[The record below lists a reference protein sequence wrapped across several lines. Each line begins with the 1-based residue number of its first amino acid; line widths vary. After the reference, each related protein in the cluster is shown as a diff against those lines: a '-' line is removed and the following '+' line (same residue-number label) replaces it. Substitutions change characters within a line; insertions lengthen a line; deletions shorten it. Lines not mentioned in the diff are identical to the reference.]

1 MTLQETLLRTFVRD
15 HPVEAASLL
24 GEQTDDEA
32 AAVLA
37 MLPDEAATGLLGR
50 AATSI
55 GAGALSRLPAGRA
68 SGLLA
73 RLPPE
78 RAAALLR
85 SLEPGVREGLLAGLP
100 GAERL
105 RALIA
110 YPAGTAGALMD
121 PSVLALPA
129 TLELAAAR
137 QRLGESSAHVAIEV
151 YLVDAEH
158 RLVGVADLREV
169 LAPDRTGEL
178 ASLARGL
185 EPLRESADLE
195 SVSAHPGWLQHD
207 TLPVVDGRGTY
218 LGAVRGERLRQVV
231 HEATTLRSRR
241 GTDATLALGELFW
254 LGLTGLLSSL
264 APGSPKEAE

>member
-1 MTLQETLLRTFVRD
+1 MTLQETLLRAFAQD

-32 AAVLA
+32 GVVLA

-50 AATSI
+50 AGTSI
-55 GAGALSRLPAGRA
+55 GAGALSRLPANRA
-68 SGLLA
+68 AALLA
-73 RLPPE
+73 RLPLE

-85 SLEPGVREGLLAGLP
+85 SLEPEVREGLLAVLP

-110 YPAGTAGALMD
+110 YQPGTAGALMD

-129 TLELAAAR
+129 TLGLDAAR
-137 QRLGESSAHVAIEV
+137 RRLGESSAHVALELYV
-151 YLVDAEH
+151 VDGEH
-158 RLVGVADLREV
+158 RLAGVADLREV
-169 LAPDRTGEL
+169 LDPERTGDM
-178 ASLARGL
+178 ASMARSL
-185 EPLRESADLE
+185 EPLREGADLQ
-195 SVSAHPGWLQHD
+195 SLGAHPGWLQHD

-218 LGAVRGERLRQVV
+218 LGAVRSERLRQVV
-231 HEATTLRSRR
+231 HEAATRRIRR

-264 APGSPKEAE
+264 SRSPKEPR